1 MIFIRPTILRSKEDA
16 QKLTQQ
22 RYGYVRGM
30 QLQRNPDMEPTID
43 ELVRDY
49 MGATPPLPPQ
59 PGDAVVQPAAAAP
72 AQVPA
77 QVIEPTVR
85 QSSGVVRPVDVAPS
99 GGRK

>member
-1 MIFIRPTILRSKEDA
+1 MVFIRPTILRSKEDA

-30 QLQRNPDMEPTID
+30 QLQRNPDVEPSID

-49 MGATPPLPPQ
+49 MGASPPVAAPQ
-59 PGDAVVQPAAAAP
+59 PGDAVVQPSA
-72 AQVPA
+72 VDPA

-85 QSSGVVRPVDVAPS
+85 QSSGVVRPVEGAPS
-99 GGRK
+99 RGRK